1 MNIVATNRLLVGIR
15 SQHQAVRVSTIHPTR
30 MMKSRRES
38 IFVTL
43 HNTCSSAIECQ
54 AVSDQETNCVS
65 VKDTG
70 VETRFARLAC
80 LGVLGMILG
89 FSLFM
94 PDVAQAAS
102 AAVETVEPSG
112 PIVLL
117 KQAISFVLHLD
128 VHLGDIVSKY
138 GALTYAILFS
148 IVFAETGLVV
158 TPLLPGDSLL
168 FATGALAALGK
179 LNLVILLT
187 LYATAATIGDAV
199 NYSIGKYFGKKALN
213 SKFIKRE
220 YVQKTEEYYATYG
233 GKTIVLARFVPIVR
247 TFAPFV
253 AGIGSMAYKTFALY
267 NVLGAVLWTGI
278 CVGAGYLFGNIPAI
292 HNNFS
297 LIVLGIIAV
306 SVLPVVYEIVSV
318 RIKGP
323 NNAGRVGSVRRQ
335 GNSLAVGF

>member
-1 MNIVATNRLLVGIR
+1 MKNRRR
-15 SQHQAVRVSTIHPTR
+15 SIS
-30 MMKSRRES
+30 
-38 IFVTL
+38 VTFSDASL
-43 HNTCSSAIECQ
+43 PSIECQ
-54 AVSDQETNCVS
+54 GVSDQEKSCVS

-70 VETRFARLAC
+70 VKTRFGSLAC
-80 LGVLGMILG
+80 LGVFGMILG

-94 PDVAQAAS
+94 PDVVQAAS
-102 AAVETVEPSG
+102 VETVEPSG

-117 KQAISFVLHLD
+117 KRAISFVLHLD

-168 FATGALAALGK
+168 FATGALAALGR
-179 LNLVILLT
+179 LNVVILLA

-199 NYSIGKYFGKKALN
+199 NYSVGKYFGKKALN

-278 CVGAGYLFGNIPAI
+278 CVGAGYLFGNIPAV

-297 LIVLGIIAV
+297 LVVLGIIAV
-306 SVLPVVYEIVSV
+306 SVLPVVYEIVSA
-318 RIKGP
+318 RTKGP
-323 NNAGRVGSVRRQ
+323 NNAGRVGSVTRQ
-335 GNSLAVGF
+335 GNSLTVCF

>member
-1 MNIVATNRLLVGIR
+1 VRTNRLLVGIR
-15 SQHQAVRVSTIHPTR
+15 SQHHAVRFSPIHPTR
-30 MMKSRRES
+30 IMKSRRGS
-38 IFVTL
+38 ISFTS
-43 HNTCSSAIECQ
+43 NSTSSSAIECE
-54 AVSDQETNCVS
+54 AVSDQVKSYVS
-65 VKDTG
+65 VKDSG
-70 VETRFARLAC
+70 VEIRFGRLAC

-187 LYATAATIGDAV
+187 LYVTAATIGDAV

-278 CVGAGYLFGNIPAI
+278 CVGAGYLFGNIPAV

-297 LIVLGIIAV
+297 LVVLGIIAV
-306 SVLPVVYEIVSV
+306 SVLPVVYEILSV

>member
-1 MNIVATNRLLVGIR
+1 
-15 SQHQAVRVSTIHPTR
+15 
-30 MMKSRRES
+30 
-38 IFVTL
+38 
-43 HNTCSSAIECQ
+43 
-54 AVSDQETNCVS
+54 

-278 CVGAGYLFGNIPAI
+278 CVGAGYLFGNIPAV

-297 LIVLGIIAV
+297 LVVLGIIAV